1 MRRFGAISGLRS
13 QAGWASSSTSPH
25 GRSNSARA
33 LEFLVLTATRT
44 GETLGT
50 IWDEVDIEARLWTIP
65 VERMKAGKEHRVPL
79 SGAALAVLKQ
89 MHGIRHSDYVFPGG
103 RDGRPLSDMALWMLL
118 RRMERG
124 EITAHGF
131 RSTFRDWAAER
142 TNFPREVAE
151 AALAHTIPDAVEA
164 AYRRGDLF
172 EKRKKLMAAWADYC
186 GKTDTEG
193 AGKIVSLAAR
203 KG

>member
-1 MRRFGAISGLRS
+1 MAALRELP
-13 QAGWASSSTSPH
+13 GI
-25 GRSNSARA
+25 SART

-65 VERMKAGKEHRVPL
+65 AERMKAGKEHRVPL

-89 MHGIRHSDYVFPGG
+89 MHGIRRSDYVFPGG
-103 RDGRPLSDMALWMLL
+103 RDGRPLSEMALLMLL

>member
-1 MRRFGAISGLRS
+1 
-13 QAGWASSSTSPH
+13 
-25 GRSNSARA
+25 
-33 LEFLVLTATRT
+33 
-44 GETLGT
+44 LGT

-103 RDGRPLSDMALWMLL
+103 RDGRPLSDMALLMLL
-118 RRMERG
+118 RRIGARRD
-124 EITAHGF
+124 HRP